1 MSTQTLP
8 ASTLKPGDARW
19 WFGSLAVIK
28 ATTAETDG
36 AYSIVEVT
44 GPPGLGTPLHVHY
57 RDDEGF
63 YVLDGRARFEVG
75 DQVAEG
81 GPGDFLFGPR
91 DIPHRWTAIG
101 EDPIRMLF
109 ILNPGGFETLVES
122 TSVPAG
128 ALTPPPADV
137 GPPADA
143 AEIVRSLGYE
153 LLG

>member
-1 MSTQTLP
+1 
-8 ASTLKPGDARW
+8 
-19 WFGSLAVIK
+19 
-28 ATTAETDG
+28 
-36 AYSIVEVT
+36 
-44 GPPGLGTPLHVHY
+44 VHY

-81 GPGDFLFGPR
+81 GPGDYLFGPR
-91 DIPHRWTAIG
+91 DIPHRWTAVG
-101 EDPIRMLF
+101 ADPIRMLF
-109 ILNPGGFETLVES
+109 ILSPGGFETLVES

-137 GPPADA
+137 APPADA
-143 AEIVRSLGYE
+143 AEIIRSLGYE